1 MNKIIWVRVTR
12 SFNDCVIGDEA
23 YVEYTD
29 RVQGLINAGVFE
41 VIGEPD
47 TEPEPVPEDD
57 DTDAP
62 AAPADD
68 DG

>member
-1 MNKIIWVRVTR
+1 MSRTMLVRVTR

-41 VIGEPD
+41 VIGELD
-47 TEPEPVPEDD
+47 AEPEPVPEDD